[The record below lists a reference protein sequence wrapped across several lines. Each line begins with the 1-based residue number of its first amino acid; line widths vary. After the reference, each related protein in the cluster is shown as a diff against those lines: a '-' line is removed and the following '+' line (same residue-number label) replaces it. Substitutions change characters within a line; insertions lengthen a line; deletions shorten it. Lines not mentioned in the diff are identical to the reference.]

1 MTGNDICASEAA
13 FRMGSATS
21 STAHLASQGAD
32 RVRTAQAARYGSPED
47 LRVVE
52 GSLEAPAANEV
63 TIETR
68 AIGVNGF
75 DAKML
80 SGVFGRDES
89 ALPLV
94 PGLELAGVI
103 TAVGDQIAADGSF
116 KIGDEVVSAMSSG
129 AYATSVNRDAA
140 GLLHKP
146 SDLTFEQAAGLVVV
160 GGTAAQLV
168 AAAAPIEGQTILIHG
183 ASGAVGRLAAQ
194 LAIADG
200 ARIIGT
206 ASPKHHE
213 GLRELGVEPVSYGE
227 GLEQRVRDISPDG
240 VDAALD
246 TVGNNEAIDVSL
258 ALVGDPRR
266 VFTIAG
272 LTRLDSGIVP
282 IDGRP
287 EQPAAEVRVA
297 SRPGLLRSLA
307 TGAISF
313 PIAAT
318 FPFEQAAEALTLV
331 ASGRAGSKVIL
342 VVG

>member
-1 MTGNDICASEAA
+1 MSSAASAPA
-13 FRMGSATS
+13 DPAPRGARRI
-21 STAHLASQGAD
+21 LA
-32 RVRTAQAARYGSPED
+32 AQAARYGSPEE

-52 GSLEAPAANEV
+52 GSLAAPAANEV

-103 TAVGDQIAADGSF
+103 TAVGDRIAADGSY
-116 KIGDEVVSAMSSG
+116 KIGDEVVSATSSG
-129 AYATSVNRDAA
+129 AYATSVNRDTT
-140 GLLHKP
+140 GLLRKP
-146 SDLTFEQAAGLVVV
+146 GDLTFEQAAGLVVV

-168 AAAAPIEGQTILIHG
+168 AAAAPTEGQTILIHG

-194 LAIADG
+194 LAIAEG
-200 ARIIGT
+200 ARVIGT
-206 ASPKHHE
+206 ASAKHHE
-213 GLRELGVEPVSYGE
+213 RLRELGVEPVAYGE
-227 GLEQRVRDISPDG
+227 GLEQRVRDVTPDG
-240 VDAALD
+240 VAAALD
-246 TVGNNEAIDVSL
+246 TVGNDEAIDVSL
-258 ALVGDPRR
+258 AIVGDPQR

-272 LTRLDSGIVP
+272 FSRLDTGIVP
-282 IDGRP
+282 LDGRP
-287 EQPAAEVRVA
+287 DQPAAEVRVA
-297 SRPGLLRSLA
+297 SRPGLLRALA
-307 TGAISF
+307 TGELSF

-331 ASGRAGSKVIL
+331 ASGRAGGKVVL

>member
-1 MTGNDICASEAA
+1 MTGNDICASEVA

-140 GLLHKP
+140 GLLQKP

-200 ARIIGT
+200 ARIIGI

-272 LTRLDSGIVP
+272 FARLDSGIVP